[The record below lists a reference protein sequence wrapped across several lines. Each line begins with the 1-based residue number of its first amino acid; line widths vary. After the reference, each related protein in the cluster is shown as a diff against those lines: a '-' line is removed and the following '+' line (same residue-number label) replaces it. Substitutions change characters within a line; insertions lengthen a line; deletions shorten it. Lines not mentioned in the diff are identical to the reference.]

1 MPLNTAPKDAM
12 GLNLNNANSRESG
25 DGASSYS
32 GVLDSEKKFDCISSQ
47 GQKSLSSSNNPELAA
62 AFALGEYFVDDGEF
76 FGFDGK
82 YGFWWLYNNVAV

>member
-1 MPLNTAPKDAM
+1 M

-32 GVLDSEKKFDCISSQ
+32 GVLDSEKKFDC
-47 GQKSLSSSNNPELAA
+47 
-62 AFALGEYFVDDGEF
+62 GEF

-82 YGFWWLYNNVAV
+82 YGF